1 MVFSNWRNPTPKQ
14 LVLEFE
20 IEHELKGCRFWTD
33 IEEFMD
39 AARVATIEKI
49 THEADASIAYRSR
62 TRSREQ
68 LFALIKTY
76 KSYPDFRNKATL
88 DAIYE
93 GYEKNLPMDRPLVV
107 ESVSGDRRV
116 FSGNSRMDAARHLG
130 IEPEVLLVKSQTSY
144 AL

>member
-1 MVFSNWRNPTPKQ
+1 MEFSNWRNPTPEQ
-14 LVLEFE
+14 LMLEFK
-20 IEHELKGCRFWTD
+20 IEHELKGCRFWAD

-39 AARVATIEKI
+39 AARAATIKQI
-49 THEADASIAYRSR
+49 TREADASIAYRSR
-62 TRSREQ
+62 TRSKSHLLQ
-68 LFALIKTY
+68 LIKSY
-76 KSYPDFRNKATL
+76 KSYPAFRNEATL

-130 IEPEVLLVKSQTSY
+130 IEPEVLLVKSQTPY

>member
-1 MVFSNWRNPTPKQ
+1 M
-14 LVLEFE
+14 LEFE

-33 IEEFMD
+33 IEEFMS

-49 THEADASIAYRSR
+49 TLEMDSLIAYRSR
-62 TRSREQ
+62 TSSREQ
-68 LFALIKTY
+68 LYSLIKTY
-76 KSYPDFRNKATL
+76 KSYPEFRNKATL

-107 ESVSGDRRV
+107 ESTSGDRRV

-130 IEPEVLLVKSQTSY
+130 IDPEVLVVKSQTPF